1 MDKTAPG
8 GVYLCQVN
16 ENVSC
21 GACCGLYNVPDL
33 SREKLSQILSER
45 TEAFMKVPREIDA
58 ILEFGK
64 DVLPAENQKR
74 PYPEFYHCPY
84 IGLIGKG
91 RTRPGCLL
99 HPASCGNN
107 GVDYRGLGYYGSM
120 TCNIYFCPSYTA
132 LPENQKSI
140 IRGSSHDWY
149 SYGLIITETA
159 LITSFLSEI
168 EHRTGRTSDER
179 DISMSQDF
187 TSAVREFINLKISW
201 PFRPQSFTPAN
212 YFFKDGL
219 YEKKEV
225 DYAGIN
231 PESVSSCYNT
241 IFRELGSCFRSDEEV
256 RKAGLIIESL
266 WKRLK
271 KGADNYE
278 YC

>member
-21 GACCGLYNVPDL
+21 GACCGLYNVADL
-33 SREKLSQILSER
+33 TREKLSRALSER

-64 DVLPAENQKR
+64 NVLPAEDTKR
-74 PYPEFYHCPY
+74 PFPEFHRCPY

-99 HPASCGNN
+99 HPGSDGNK

-132 LPENQKSI
+132 LPVNYKRI
-140 IRGSSHDWY
+140 IRGSSQDWY

-159 LITSFLSEI
+159 LINAFLSEI
-168 EHRTGRTSDER
+168 ENRIRRKTDEEEICR
-179 DISMSQDF
+179 NPDAA
-187 TSAVREFINLKISW
+187 SAVREFINLNISW
-201 PFRPQSFTPAN
+201 PFRPQSITPSN
-212 YFFKDGL
+212 YFFKDSL
-219 YEKKEV
+219 YGKIKV
-225 DYAGIN
+225 DYAGMN
-231 PESVSSCYNT
+231 SESVSSYHDL
-241 IFRELGSCFRSDEEV
+241 IFRELGSYFRSDKEV
-256 RKAGLIIESL
+256 WEAGMIIESL
-266 WKRLK
+266 WKRFQ
-271 KGADNYE
+271 KGVDN
-278 YC
+278 

>member
-33 SREKLSQILSER
+33 TRETLSGALYER

-64 DVLPAENQKR
+64 NALPAEKR
-74 PYPEFYHCPY
+74 PFPEFHHCPY

-99 HPASCGNN
+99 HPGSDGNN
-107 GVDYRGLGYYGSM
+107 GIDYRGLGYYGSM

-132 LPENQKSI
+132 LPINYKRI
-140 IRGSSHDWY
+140 ILESSQDWY

-159 LITSFLSEI
+159 LIKAFLSGTENRI
-168 EHRTGRTSDER
+168 RRETDEEN
-179 DISMSQDF
+179 ITLAPDF
-187 TSAVREFINLKISW
+187 MSAVREFINLKTSW
-201 PFRPQSFTPAN
+201 PFRPESFTPAN

-219 YEKKEV
+219 YEKMKV
-225 DYAGIN
+225 DYGGMN
-231 PESVSSCYNT
+231 PESFSSCHDT
-241 IFRELGSCFRSDEEV
+241 IFREFGSYFKSEKEV
-256 RKAGLIIESL
+256 REAETIIESL
-266 WKRLK
+266 WKRL
-271 KGADNYE
+271 GGGSDNYG
-278 YC
+278 YS